1 MSEVFSMS
9 DLSIADQ
16 YKDQHIFER
25 FGSHI
30 ASMDNYTNTITDL
43 GHLELVKSKIEIM
56 VETLY
61 DEIDGKIHT
70 LKLSKNFNLENMV
83 KSLPVDVIE
92 LIKEFMRDDIEI
104 VRKSFVLFNFN
115 PWPYN
120 IHHRVG
126 FECERIRKKKLIKL
140 LQNMSNNY
148 IVKSKNKSF
157 YCDMIANDLYHFYS
171 HFLPN
176 APLSQTMKNISA
188 YSINQKY
195 LYIRLIHIL
204 R

>member
-16 YKDQHIFER
+16 YKDEHLFEL
-25 FGSHI
+25 FGSRI
-30 ASMDNYTNTITDL
+30 ASMDNYANTITDL
-43 GHLELVKSKIEIM
+43 GHLELVKRKIEIM

-92 LIKEFMRDDIEI
+92 LIKEFMSDDIEF
-104 VRKSFVLFNFN
+104 VRKSFVIFFFN

-120 IHHRVG
+120 LHNRVG
-126 FECERIRKKKLIKL
+126 FVCERIKKKKLIKL

-148 IVKSKNKSF
+148 TVKSKNKSY
-157 YCDMIANDLYHFYS
+157 YCDMIANELFYFYS
-171 HFLPN
+171 NFLPN
-176 APLSQTMKNISA
+176 EPLQKTLQEISN

-195 LYIRLIHIL
+195 LYIRMLHIL

>member
-1 MSEVFSMS
+1 
-9 DLSIADQ
+9 
-16 YKDQHIFER
+16 
-25 FGSHI
+25 
-30 ASMDNYTNTITDL
+30 
-43 GHLELVKSKIEIM
+43 
-56 VETLY
+56 
-61 DEIDGKIHT
+61 
-70 LKLSKNFNLENMV
+70 MV

-104 VRKSFVLFNFN
+104 VRKSYVLFFFN

-120 IHHRVG
+120 IHPRVG
-126 FECERIRKKKLIKL
+126 FVCERIRKKKLIKL

-148 IVKSKNKSF
+148 IVKSKNKSY

-176 APLSQTMKNISA
+176 APLQKTLQEISK

-195 LYIRLIHIL
+195 LYIRLLQIL
-204 R
+204 TN